1 MSDPEQYPETTADD
15 LPRAAVRKRRWSFP
29 IIWVVP
35 LVAAIVAGYLVF
47 ERSRAYGP
55 TITIVFKD
63 ADGIRAGETW
73 IQHLGVPIG
82 QVTTVALA
90 DDLDHAVVTA
100 RLTRARVSVAREGSV
115 FWIVRPELGF
125 GNISGLGTVISG
137 PHIEVLPGTGAEK
150 KEFVGLETSPVILER
165 RGLKVVLVTTR
176 AGSLRP
182 NSPVY
187 YRGVD
192 VGVIQDTQLSNDAKV
207 VNVNVFIRQRYAGLV
222 RTGSKFWNVS
232 GVDFNAGLFR
242 GIELKIESLRS
253 VVAGGVEFATPE
265 DPESKPAR
273 NGMAFP
279 LYSEAKKEW
288 LEWSRKINIP
298 AEK

>member
-1 MSDPEQYPETTADD
+1 MSDSEENAEAKVD
-15 LPRAAVRKRRWSFP
+15 LPEAAVRKSRWSFP
-29 IIWVVP
+29 MIWVVP
-35 LVAAIVAGYLVF
+35 LVAAVVAGYLIF

-55 TITIVFKD
+55 TVTVVFKD

-82 QVTTVALA
+82 QVTAVELA
-90 DDLDHAVVTA
+90 DDLDHAIVTA
-100 RLTRARVSVAREGSV
+100 RLARARVSVAREGSV
-115 FWIVRPELGF
+115 FWIVRPELGL

-165 RGLKVVLVTTR
+165 GGLKIVLVTNR

-182 NSPVY
+182 SSPVH
-187 YRGVD
+187 YRGVE
-192 VGVIQDTQLSNDAKV
+192 VGVVQATQLSSDAKV

-242 GIELKIESLRS
+242 GVELKIESLRS
-253 VVAGGVEFATPE
+253 VVAGGVEFATPD
-265 DPESKPAR
+265 DPESKPVR

-288 LEWSRKINIP
+288 LDWSPKLNVPPER
-298 AEK
+298 

>member
-1 MSDPEQYPETTADD
+1 MSDTEQSAPTTDD
-15 LPRAAVRKRRWSFP
+15 LPRAAVRKRPWSFP
-29 IIWVVP
+29 IVWIVP

-82 QVTTVALA
+82 QVTAVALA

-115 FWIVRPELGF
+115 FWIVRPELGL

-165 RGLKVVLVTTR
+165 RGLKIVLVTTR
-176 AGSLRP
+176 VGSLRP

-187 YRGVD
+187 YRGVE
-192 VGVIQDTQLSNDAKV
+192 VGVVQDTQLSSDAKV
-207 VNVNVFIRQRYAGLV
+207 VNINVYIRQRYAGLV

-242 GIELKIESLRS
+242 GVELKIESLRS
-253 VVAGGVEFATPE
+253 VVAGGIEFATPD
-265 DPESKPAR
+265 DPESKQAR

-288 LEWSRKINIP
+288 LDWSPKINIP